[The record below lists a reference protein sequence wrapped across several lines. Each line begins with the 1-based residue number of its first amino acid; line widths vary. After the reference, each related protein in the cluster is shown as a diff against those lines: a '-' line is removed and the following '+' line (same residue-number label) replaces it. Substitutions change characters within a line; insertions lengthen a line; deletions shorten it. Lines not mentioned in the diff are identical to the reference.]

1 MKCQNLFS
9 GKNKE
14 NIINVSSAELAQTV
28 VKVKLLRFTS
38 SHCVA
43 LLIGEGLGRFTSS
56 QELTVVRTV
65 GINLVRTD
73 ITKMNE
79 KIECLLPVALFFWD
93 LVVLFLMSARD
104 FNVLWVHTYIDF
116 PLTCNQICVKL
127 YHSLGKFRRQ
137 QIEDIFIFPRK
148 QDLTFHANHHLN
160 CMKCQSFFLGT
171 IIKIFQY
178 VICWKFY
185 PEC

>member
-79 KIECLLPVALFFWD
+79 KIECLLPVALFF
-93 LVVLFLMSARD
+93 
-104 FNVLWVHTYIDF
+104 
-116 PLTCNQICVKL
+116 
-127 YHSLGKFRRQ
+127 
-137 QIEDIFIFPRK
+137 
-148 QDLTFHANHHLN
+148 
-160 CMKCQSFFLGT
+160 
-171 IIKIFQY
+171 
-178 VICWKFY
+178 
-185 PEC
+185 